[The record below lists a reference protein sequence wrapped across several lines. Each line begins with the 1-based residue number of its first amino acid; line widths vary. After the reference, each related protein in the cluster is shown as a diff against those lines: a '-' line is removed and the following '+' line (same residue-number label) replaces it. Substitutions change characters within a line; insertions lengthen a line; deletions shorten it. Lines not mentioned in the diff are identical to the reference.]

1 MNALTI
7 DVEDYYQVSAFESVV
22 RREEW
27 DRYESRVER
36 NTRKLLA
43 LLAAAS
49 AKATFFVLGWVA
61 ERHPGLVRAIQA
73 EGHEIASHG
82 YGHQVLTALT
92 PEQFRDDIRR
102 AKARLEDITGQA
114 VLGYRAPSFTI
125 MRETIWA
132 LRILVEEGYGY
143 DSSIFPIRHDR
154 YGMPGANP
162 TCHLLSTPA
171 GPLWEVPPSTV
182 NVAGVR
188 IPVAGGGYLRL
199 YPYPLL
205 RRLLHKVQAGGH
217 PLVMYLHPWEIDPAQ
232 PRMAG
237 PLLSRLR
244 HYLNLHKT
252 EGRLIQLLRDFRFA
266 PIREAVAPIRR
277 LHDERA
283 GASLSAC
290 GAG

>member
-22 RREEW
+22 RCGEW

-43 LLAAAS
+43 LLAASS

-92 PEQFRDDIRR
+92 PEQFREDIRR

-154 YGMPGANP
+154 YGMPGADP
-162 TCHLLSTPA
+162 HAHLLATPS

-205 RRLLHKVQAGGH
+205 RRLLHKVRAGGH

-232 PRMAG
+232 PRMTG

-252 EGRLIQLLRDFRFA
+252 EGRLMQLLRDFRFT
-266 PIREAVAPIRR
+266 PIREAFAPIGR

-290 GAG
+290 GAR